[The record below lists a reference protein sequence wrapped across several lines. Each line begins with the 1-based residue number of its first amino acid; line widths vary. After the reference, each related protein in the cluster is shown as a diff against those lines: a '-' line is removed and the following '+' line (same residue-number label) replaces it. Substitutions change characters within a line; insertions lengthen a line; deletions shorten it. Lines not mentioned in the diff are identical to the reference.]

1 MATIRALVVDDSRLA
16 QFALKQ
22 QLFDLGVHADAVAS
36 GEDALA
42 YLCNQKPDVIFMDHT
57 MPGMDG
63 LQAVREI
70 KNDDTTAHIP
80 VYMYTSMEGISYET
94 EAKAVGAVGV
104 LPKQVKP
111 QDLSQILREVRLL
124 KRRREQKD
132 NVTHIHTIPSEQD
145 EPNKINLDAIANSYE
160 EKAEYKALKD
170 MMRKEVHELGEFVHE
185 QLNQIKTTM
194 AGELTIG
201 EEPAQN
207 TAPQPSRGGWI
218 PWSITTTLTVV
229 ILLMFYHFV
238 INQPVVNA
246 QRGDSGT
253 MQRKES
259 PLEAILP
266 SQESGEV
273 SVEQWAY
280 TLEWAL
286 NLDNKIPNGEYLLGD
301 TLVIKLSKLVD
312 LLDDAGFEGLVVLE
326 AHLGNY
332 CMIANSEGEWVV
344 PDAGTPRSECE
355 VPTMSASEA
364 ESTAEQ
370 QSVAFGN
377 FMSSYQ
383 DDLSGDIA
391 IEIVSKGRS
400 DPAMPYPDSDSNT
413 TAGQWNRVAAYNNRV
428 EIKLLAE

>member
-1 MATIRALVVDDSRLA
+1 MATIKALVVDDSRLA

-70 KNDDTTAHIP
+70 KNDDTTSHIP

-104 LPKQVKP
+104 LPKQIKP

-132 NVTHIHTIPSEQD
+132 NVTHIHTIPGDQD
-145 EPNKINLDAIANSYE
+145 EPNKINLDAIAHSYE
-160 EKAEYKALKD
+160 EKAEYKAMKEV
-170 MMRKEVHELGEFVHE
+170 MRKEMSELSEFVHE
-185 QLNQIKTTM
+185 QLSQIKTTV
-194 AGELTIG
+194 AGEMTIS
-201 EEPAQN
+201 EAPVQN
-207 TAPQPSRGGWI
+207 ATPPQTRSAWL
-218 PWSITTTLTVV
+218 PWSLSTTLMVV
-229 ILLMFYHFV
+229 VLLMFYHFV
-238 INQPVVNA
+238 INQPNVSSISRDVPSN
-246 QRGDSGT
+246 QRV
-253 MQRKES
+253 ES
-259 PLEAILP
+259 PLETILP
-266 SQESGEV
+266 SQDVTEA

-286 NLDNKIPNGEYLLGD
+286 NLNNKIPHGEYLLGD
-301 TLVIKLSKLVD
+301 TLVIKLSKLID
-312 LLDDAGFEGLVVLE
+312 LLDETGFHGIVMLE
-326 AHLGNY
+326 AHLGEF
-332 CMIANSEGEWVV
+332 CMIANSEGEWVL
-344 PDAGTPRSECE
+344 PSPSAAKGDCE
-355 VPTMSASEA
+355 VPAMSASEA
-364 ESTAEQ
+364 EAEAEQ

-383 DDLSGDIA
+383 DDLTNHIN
-391 IEIVSKGRS
+391 IEVVAKGRGN
-400 DPAMPYPDSDSNT
+400 PAMPYPDSEGNT
-413 TAGQWNRVAAYNNRV
+413 TAGEWNRVAAYNNRV
-428 EIKLLAE
+428 VIKLLAE